1 MWAPGSRLW
10 EPRPALVS
18 LSFPALVCQVSAFT
32 LHAWLGLNLQ
42 WKAQPLHP
50 VRRPPGWGREG
61 AGGRGQCLGDSSGR
75 LHTRAAA
82 QTFQDGF
89 APLTVLL
96 MLKVLSGCFPNP
108 LPLSTLLVFTSAV
121 DSRITLC

>member
-32 LHAWLGLNLQ
+32 LHAWPGLNLQ

-50 VRRPPGWGREG
+50 VAFRDG
-61 AGGRGQCLGDSSGR
+61 AGRGQGGAASAWVIP
-75 LHTRAAA
+75 RAAS
-82 QTFQDGF
+82 TRE
-89 APLTVLL
+89 PLCRPSRTVLH
-96 MLKVLSGCFPNP
+96 P
-108 LPLSTLLVFTSAV
+108 
-121 DSRITLC
+121 